1 MNLQERLQQLA
12 QQREQLWI
20 ALHETNGAMKILE
33 EQILET
39 QATSEA
45 AQPLDTKALDQELG
59 KMSSKS
65 KAQPT

>member
-20 ALHETNGAMKILE
+20 ALHEVNGAMKILE

-39 QATSEA
+39 QATTELS
-45 AQPLDTKALDQELG
+45 QPSDTKASAPQEEVVP
-59 KMSSKS
+59 SE
-65 KAQPT
+65 

>member
-33 EQILET
+33 QQILET
-39 QATSEA
+39 QTAPESTQPSNTEASTPQEVTAPSE
-45 AQPLDTKALDQELG
+45 
-59 KMSSKS
+59 
-65 KAQPT
+65 

>member
-33 EQILET
+33 QQILET
-39 QATSEA
+39 QAAPESNQPSDTEASTPQEVTAPSE
-45 AQPLDTKALDQELG
+45 
-59 KMSSKS
+59 
-65 KAQPT
+65 

>member
-20 ALHETNGAMKILE
+20 ALHETNGAMKIVE
-33 EQILET
+33 QQILEI

-45 AQPLDTKALDQELG
+45 NQPSNTEASIQQEAKAPLE
-59 KMSSKS
+59 
-65 KAQPT
+65 

>member
-33 EQILET
+33 QQILET
-39 QATSEA
+39 QAVPESN
-45 AQPLDTKALDQELG
+45 QPLDTEASSQEL
-59 KMSSKS
+59 KTESSKS
-65 KAQPT
+65 KA

>member
-33 EQILET
+33 QQILET
-39 QATSEA
+39 QAVSEST
-45 AQPLDTKALDQELG
+45 QPSDTEASTPQEATAP
-59 KMSSKS
+59 SE
-65 KAQPT
+65 